1 MRRFDDFAKV
11 AADRIQRL
19 RHVFVPLGPGFPAP
33 VGATHE
39 MAASWRE
46 AEARRAREFNFRLIV
61 ESIPSPVAIMS
72 PAGELEAVNRLTL
85 DYFGKT
91 FEELKNWGTGDAV
104 HRDDLPRVAAVWAEA
119 IATGRTYEVE
129 SRHRRADGVYRWFQV
144 HGFPLRDADGR
155 VAHWCVLQ
163 TDIEDR
169 KQAETLLAAQ
179 KTLFEMVASGSPL
192 PLVLDA
198 MCRLIEDLSDCAC
211 TVRLI
216 EPGGRRFQGGAA
228 PSLPSSYNEALD
240 GRPVDCDEGP
250 CGTAAYLKIPVIL
263 RDVASDP
270 RWRTS
275 EWRNATLAQGLR
287 SCWSAPILS
296 GDQTALGVL
305 ALYRNEPG
313 DWSRPGQDFIAPF
326 RHIAGIAIE
335 RALGEAALKQSE
347 VRKAAIVDAALDCI
361 VSIDHEGRITE
372 FNPAAERTFGH
383 NRGDVLGKC
392 LADVIIP
399 PSLRERHQL
408 GLARHV
414 ATGESRV
421 IGERL
426 EMTAIRADGGEFPVE
441 LAITRLNRDGRPS
454 FTGYLRDITERKQ
467 AEEKLRRSEAFLA
480 EAQHLSSTG
489 SFSWR
494 VETDEIVWSEQLYR
508 IFEYEPGARVT
519 FELIG
524 ARVHPEDRAMV
535 FDMIDRGRGA
545 VNEFEYEHRLLMPDR
560 SVKYLHL
567 IAYGVRDKEGR
578 LEYIGAAQDV
588 TQRRLSD
595 EALAKLRT
603 DLSHVARVTSLGVL
617 TASIAHEVNQPLG
630 SIIING
636 ETALRWLA
644 RPNVDVEKVKE
655 LTRRVV
661 ADARRAADII
671 ERVSAMATRRAP
683 QRTPLSVDDIV
694 EEAMV
699 FLSHEFQSKGISV
712 SLELSPALPKVVG
725 DRTQIQQVIVNLA
738 MNAVQ
743 AMAKSEGAQRILIV
757 RTVRSDPETVCCM
770 IEDSGPG
777 LDPAHI
783 PHLFDSFFTTKDTG
797 MGMGLPISRSIIE
810 AHNGQLRADND
821 SAIGGARFSFALPAD
836 GET

>member
-1 MRRFDDFAKV
+1 MGHFDDFAKV

-19 RHVFVPLGPGFPAP
+19 SHVFVPSRPFFPAP
-33 VGATHE
+33 PSANRE
-39 MAASWRE
+39 MAASWRD
-46 AEARRAREFNFRLIV
+46 AEARRAREFHFHLIV

-91 FEELKNWGTGDAV
+91 FDELKNWGNGDAV
-104 HRDDLPRVAAVWAEA
+104 HPDDLPRAAAVWTEA
-119 IATGRTYEVE
+119 IATGRNYEVE

-155 VAHWCVLQ
+155 IAHWCVLQ

-169 KQAETLLAAQ
+169 KQAE
-179 KTLFEMVASGSPL
+179 
-192 PLVLDA
+192 
-198 MCRLIEDLSDCAC
+198 
-211 TVRLI
+211 
-216 EPGGRRFQGGAA
+216 
-228 PSLPSSYNEALD
+228 
-240 GRPVDCDEGP
+240 
-250 CGTAAYLKIPVIL
+250 
-263 RDVASDP
+263 
-270 RWRTS
+270 
-275 EWRNATLAQGLR
+275 
-287 SCWSAPILS
+287 
-296 GDQTALGVL
+296 
-305 ALYRNEPG
+305 
-313 DWSRPGQDFIAPF
+313 
-326 RHIAGIAIE
+326 
-335 RALGEAALKQSE
+335 AALKQSE
-347 VRKAAIVDAALDCI
+347 ERKAAILDAALDCI
-361 VSIDHEGRITE
+361 VTINHEGCITE

-383 NRGDVLGKC
+383 RRDDVIGKR
-392 LADVIIP
+392 LADMIIP
-399 PSLRERHQL
+399 PSLRERHQV
-408 GLARHV
+408 GLDRYI

-421 IGERL
+421 IGTRV
-426 EMTAIRADGGEFPVE
+426 EMTAMRADGTEFPVE
-441 LAITRLNRDGRPS
+441 LAITRLSQDGLPS

-480 EAQHLSSTG
+480 EAQQLSSTG

-494 VETDEIVWSEQLYR
+494 VETDEIAWSEQLYR

-519 FELIG
+519 FELIA
-524 ARVHPEDRAMV
+524 ARVHPEDMPIL
-535 FDMIDRGRGA
+535 FEMIDRGRSA
-545 VNEFEYEHRLLMPDR
+545 VNDLEYEHRLLMPDQ

-567 IAYGVRDKEGR
+567 IACGVRDKDGR

-595 EALAKLRT
+595 EALAKVRSE
-603 DLSHVARVTSLGVL
+603 LSHVARVTSLGVL

-644 RPNVDVEKVKE
+644 RPDIDVEKVKE
-655 LTRRVV
+655 LTKRVV

-671 ERVSAMATRRAP
+671 ERIRAMATRRAP
-683 QRTPLSVDDIV
+683 QRTPLSIDDIV
-694 EEAMV
+694 EESLV
-699 FLSHEFQSKGISV
+699 FLRHEFQSKGISV
-712 SLELSPALPKVVG
+712 SLELAPALPKVVG

-743 AMAKSEGAQRILIV
+743 AMTTSEGTRRSLIV
-757 RTVRSDPETVCCM
+757 RAVQPDPATVCCM

-777 LDPAHI
+777 IDPEHI

-810 AHNGQLRADND
+810 AHNGHIRADND

-836 GET
+836 G